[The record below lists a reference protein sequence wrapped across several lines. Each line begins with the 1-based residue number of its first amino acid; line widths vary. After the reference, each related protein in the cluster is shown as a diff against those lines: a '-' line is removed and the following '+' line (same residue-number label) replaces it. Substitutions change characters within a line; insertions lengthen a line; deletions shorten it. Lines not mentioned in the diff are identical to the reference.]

1 LSDFD
6 SIGIEKTKSRTVFNK
21 HPVKIEKKI
30 EKEEASITGKLSNNL
45 IFIFTPLNY
54 YSDGYN
60 KNIVENAL
68 GNLSMK
74 FYGNIRPHKYY
85 CFQKRIGNL
94 GVINNLLPIAEM
106 FVIHPELLDEKIF
119 ETYLN
124 IIKTILNERK
134 HNMQYLSQ
142 NPFFQILSLFFEKY
156 QKNIFTKKILD
167 TFAEIGKCLLAGN
180 VESLTSLYFEHILL
194 NEKILLKYSEPLQIE
209 FWNHILLFC
218 QLDSS
223 QIEVFIN
230 MNRICLIL
238 RFYDRNKYTEI
249 CCKRHMSVIKD
260 EFIGNKVLMNPP
272 MNQKLL
278 SIQNILNVVISSQEP
293 EKAFLLFKLL
303 TLDLSPCLTEF
314 ILNIFINEFQK
325 RKEDK
330 TNWKDRFI
338 DVLVE
343 NKFETIIANTLLH
356 SLPEIKLSLLTLI
369 TEISF
374 RLAKNNKIINFKAV
388 EKIIKQL
395 ILPQDNFYAKIN
407 NDNVNVMRNSTR
419 VDFKGLNNLNS
430 LGLNKNTSEQIKSQ
444 EIKDDKSNIK
454 DDKKSKE
461 EKLDNNI
468 RKAIP
473 EIKKVNTL
481 ASNKVSSMI
490 SKFEGMK
497 NKIPGL
503 GKPLQPPHQPQKA
516 EPAKTIPQKPEI
528 KPEIKPKPVIDK
540 TLIQEDQ
547 GNDYKLNY
555 ENEKGE
561 MIIFKNNIYFDYVE
575 NIFKLFFL
583 WSINQ
588 PPNSNFYQVDFKKA
602 IIESPNALEF

>member
-1 LSDFD
+1 
-6 SIGIEKTKSRTVFNK
+6 
-21 HPVKIEKKI
+21 
-30 EKEEASITGKLSNNL
+30 
-45 IFIFTPLNY
+45 
-54 YSDGYN
+54 
-60 KNIVENAL
+60 
-68 GNLSMK
+68 
-74 FYGNIRPHKYY
+74 
-85 CFQKRIGNL
+85 
-94 GVINNLLPIAEM
+94 
-106 FVIHPELLDEKIF
+106 
-119 ETYLN
+119 
-124 IIKTILNERK
+124 
-134 HNMQYLSQ
+134 
-142 NPFFQILSLFFEKY
+142 
-156 QKNIFTKKILD
+156 
-167 TFAEIGKCLLAGN
+167 
-180 VESLTSLYFEHILL
+180 
-194 NEKILLKYSEPLQIE
+194 
-209 FWNHILLFC
+209 
-218 QLDSS
+218 
-223 QIEVFIN
+223 
-230 MNRICLIL
+230 
-238 RFYDRNKYTEI
+238 
-249 CCKRHMSVIKD
+249 MSVIKD

-419 VDFKGLNNLNS
+419 VDFKGLNNLNR
-430 LGLNKNTSEQIKSQ
+430 LELNKNTNEQIKSQ

-473 EIKKVNTL
+473 EIKKVNTI

-503 GKPLQPPHQPQKA
+503 GKPLQPPHQPQKV

-602 IIESPNALEF
+602 IIESPNALEFLLTLSLDINDLIFYIKCMKNIYVLTNSPQNCFRMLSNMKIISLLLDINFKYFRTKDKKEDKCFNMIKNTLLNIYMNSISHQKKIRIYL